1 MHISLFFFLANW
13 GGEGRCLLTENFFR
27 ACFSFPR
34 FSYCSRKLPCQL
46 CFGPNFSTDLSGVFA
61 LLIKWPLTVTNYAVT
76 KAGKI
81 WQRFKCQWNNCQKSV
96 SRTQSLLLRDNDA
109 LPVVTGPGLFNN
121 TIVERNLCAVYFSSI
136 GQSNLRSG
144 FPFIV
149 SAKQM
154 NTTLKQTLKI
164 VVKLTL

>member
-1 MHISLFFFLANW
+1 MHISIFFFWRTGVGKGVACWL
-13 GGEGRCLLTENFFR
+13 RISFVR
-27 ACFSFPR
+27 AFPSR
-34 FSYCSRKLPCQL
+34 GFSYCSRQLPCQL
-46 CFGPNFSTDLSGVFA
+46 CFGPNFSTHLSGVFA
-61 LLIKWPLTVTNYAVT
+61 LLIKWPLTVTNYAVI

-96 SRTQSLLLRDNDA
+96 SRTQSSLLRDNDA
-109 LPVVTGPGLFNN
+109 LPVVTRPGLFNN

-154 NTTLKQTLKI
+154 NTTLKI